1 MPDTSLLSPYV
12 VKLDGGLI
20 LNRDSFSMPPG
31 AALELIN
38 FEPDISGGYRRING
52 FSKYNSN
59 IVPQTSASTEK
70 VLGVAIYKGN
80 IIAARGEKVFK
91 GGTTGSWTA
100 IQTGRTSAERYSF
113 VIYNFD
119 NTEKIIYV
127 DGVNNAAIFDNSSV
141 TAVSTTNAP
150 ADPSTVAL
158 HKNHMFFAG
167 MSSNPQEVVF
177 SAPFSETDF
186 SAANGAG
193 SIKVDSA
200 VVQLVTFRNSLYIFC
215 EDQIHQLTGTSIA
228 DFQLQPVTRRIGC
241 VSQHSVQELGGD
253 IIYLAPD
260 GLRTLAGTARIGDV
274 ELGTVS
280 KQIQDRLLLT
290 NISLDRISSTV
301 IRNKSQYRIF
311 FSADATVET
320 GAKGVAAVLKQ
331 SIEGGNMGFEYADLQ
346 GIKPACMASGFIDN
360 TETIV
365 HGGHDGYIYK
375 HDDGNTFDGTNIAA
389 RYRSPDLNMGDAG
402 VRKLMQRII
411 WNYEN
416 EGTVDSNFRIRYDFN
431 SSAVPQ
437 PAQYALATG
446 GSAAIYGNEIS
457 KYGTAVY
464 GSSGSPLIRQSVEGG
479 GFTVGVRV
487 DDSSGLAPFSI
498 KGYQLEFT
506 PGGRR

>member
-100 IQTGRTSAERYSF
+100 IQTGRTNAERYSF
-113 VIYNFD
+113 VVYNFD

-186 SAANGAG
+186 SVANGAG

-241 VSQHSVQELGGD
+241 VSQHSIQELGGD

-280 KQIQDRLLLT
+280 KQIQNRLLLT

-311 FSADATVET
+311 FAADATIES

-331 SIEGGNMGFEYADLQ
+331 SLEGGGMGFEYADLQ

-365 HGGHDGYIYK
+365 HGGHDGYVYK
-375 HDDGNTFDGTNIAA
+375 HDDGNTFDGTSISA

-402 VRKLMQRII
+402 IRKLMQRII

-416 EGTVDSNFRIRYDFN
+416 EGTMNSKFRIRYDFL
-431 SSAVPQ
+431 SSTTPQ
-437 PAQYALATG
+437 PAEYDLVTG
-446 GSAAIYGNEIS
+446 GSAAIYGDPVS

-464 GSSGSPLIRQSVEGG
+464 GSSGAPLVRQSVEGG

-487 DDSSGLAPFSI
+487 DDRSGLAPFSI